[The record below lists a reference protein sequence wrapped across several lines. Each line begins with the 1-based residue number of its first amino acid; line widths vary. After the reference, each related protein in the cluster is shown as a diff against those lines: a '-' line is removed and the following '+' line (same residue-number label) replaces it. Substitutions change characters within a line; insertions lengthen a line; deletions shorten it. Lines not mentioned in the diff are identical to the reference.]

1 MVVKKKKSEIESK
14 KQIKDLKKK
23 LKLLTAKYLKERKKR
38 VKNPKEFKKIQD
50 NIKSKVEQ
58 ASSLK
63 DLSRLIILMGG
74 RGSEQPILNPST
86 IGTIQSRLNRQNILN
101 QKTQKGD
108 SSDLNQKTQKG
119 DSSNLNQKKEKKDSS
134 DLNQKKEK
142 KDSSDLNQKKE
153 KQDLADSFRE
163 IKSDFNNLKD
173 KYNNGTIQVEDIKS
187 LYSKTKGFANDI
199 QEELPSLNSLIS
211 MYKTGREIY
220 QYIRRFLNNNRPA
233 QENPINLDLNIGDPP
248 PYEEIDQS
256 QPPPPPPP
264 QPPSSPPPPP
274 PPPIEPEIPQ
284 GLRPNFRGEPLN
296 LPEPPEIPS
305 IVQGNIE
312 LVNMYNN
319 LLGNTISPSSLA
331 MGALAGGG
339 LLGRLNQRI
348 RGRQNENNQLAEQNL
363 AQNLG
368 QVAQNLGQA
377 VVARNLED
385 NLDTNLNIQ
394 NRLQENRETIDNA
407 RNLIDRIRAERLERE
422 SQRNIPQQRDSNFRI
437 REAEEQARLELGNR
451 ERNNMFRAPRPRE
464 VVEPTGEMK
473 EIVAGRVKQNV
484 LEDRLGRL
492 SNPEEMMR
500 RDEENARFVEEEEMR
515 QRRGLGRGI
524 NIDELQPEPMME
536 TDEILME

>member
-1 MVVKKKKSEIESK
+1 
-14 KQIKDLKKK
+14 
-23 LKLLTAKYLKERKKR
+23 
-38 VKNPKEFKKIQD
+38 
-50 NIKSKVEQ
+50 
-58 ASSLK
+58 
-63 DLSRLIILMGG
+63 
-74 RGSEQPILNPST
+74 
-86 IGTIQSRLNRQNILN
+86 
-101 QKTQKGD
+101 
-108 SSDLNQKTQKG
+108 
-119 DSSNLNQKKEKKDSS
+119 
-134 DLNQKKEK
+134 
-142 KDSSDLNQKKE
+142 
-153 KQDLADSFRE
+153 
-163 IKSDFNNLKD
+163 
-173 KYNNGTIQVEDIKS
+173 
-187 LYSKTKGFANDI
+187 
-199 QEELPSLNSLIS
+199 

-274 PPPIEPEIPQ
+274 PPPVESEIPQ

>member
-119 DSSNLNQKKEKKDSS
+119 DSSN
-134 DLNQKKEK
+134 
-142 KDSSDLNQKKE
+142 LNQKKE

-274 PPPIEPEIPQ
+274 PPPVESEIPQ